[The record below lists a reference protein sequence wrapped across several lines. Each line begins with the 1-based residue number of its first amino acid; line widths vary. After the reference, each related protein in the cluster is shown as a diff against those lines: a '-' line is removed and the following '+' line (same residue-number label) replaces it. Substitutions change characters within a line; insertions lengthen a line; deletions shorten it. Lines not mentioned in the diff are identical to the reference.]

1 MRALS
6 PLKLERKPRYVARTQ
21 GVHRRQLQL
30 DQKGE
35 SLKPAERFKKLLD
48 KYQDDPRFVA
58 EGLLIDIDEQI
69 VRLMQEKGITRT
81 LFAGLLGVSRAYVTK
96 LLNGNENLTIK
107 QLVRVCAALDC
118 GIDIAIIPRQFKA
131 NRLVSYT
138 PRRVEGVRRS

>member
-1 MRALS
+1 MV
-6 PLKLERKPRYVARTQ
+6 KLAENSI
-21 GVHRRQLQL
+21 
-30 DQKGE
+30 QKGE
-35 SLKPAERFKKLLD
+35 SLKSAKRFKKLLD

-58 EGLLIDIDEQI
+58 EGLLIDIDEKI

-81 LFAGLLGVSRAYVTK
+81 RFAGLLGVSRAYVTK

-118 GIDIAIIPRQFKA
+118 GIAIAIIPRQLKG

-138 PRRVEGVRRS
+138 PRKVEGIRRS

>member
-1 MRALS
+1 MV
-6 PLKLERKPRYVARTQ
+6 KLR
-21 GVHRRQLQL
+21 
-30 DQKGE
+30 DNSIQKGD

-81 LFAGLLGVSRAYVTK
+81 RFAGLLGVSRAYVTK

-118 GIDIAIIPRQFKA
+118 GIEIAIIPRQFKA

-138 PRRVEGVRRS
+138 PRRVEGIRRS